1 MDYLSGK
8 VNNVNMNEKE
18 DKKSKAHS
26 SSDSVFSD
34 FCKTV
39 MGCLNPDEQ
48 ASISEKFLTREIVS
62 VMKDKELIEC
72 INAFFKNN
80 LNISET
86 SRNAF
91 LHRNTLIYRIIKMQ
105 RITGIDVR
113 NFTDAVLFNNIM
125 FVRQFMEE
133 HQVEITA
140 QLEAKRQQ
148 LLQEQQ
154 GF

>member
-8 VNNVNMNEKE
+8 QSNSIQSKE
-18 DKKSKAHS
+18 DKIIKMQDKNASIFS
-26 SSDSVFSD
+26 S
-34 FCKTV
+34 FCNSV

-48 ASISEKFLTREIVS
+48 AAISEKFLTPEIIS

-91 LHRNTLIYRIIKMQ
+91 LHRNTLLYRIEKINK
-105 RITGIDVR
+105 ITGLNIR
-113 NFTDAVLFNNIM
+113 NFEEAMSFRLLNIVYEKM
-125 FVRQFMEE
+125 VERQGR
-133 HQVEITA
+133 
-140 QLEAKRQQ
+140 K
-148 LLQEQQ
+148 
-154 GF
+154 

>member
-8 VNNVNMNEKE
+8 QNALNQQSKE
-18 DKKSKAHS
+18 EKKSRSSHS
-26 SSDSVFSD
+26 KDSLFTS

-48 ASISEKFLTREIVS
+48 ASLSEKFLTPEIIS

-91 LHRNTLIYRIIKMQ
+91 LHRNTLLYRIEKINK
-105 RITGIDVR
+105 ITGLNIR
-113 NFTDAVLFNNIM
+113 NF
-125 FVRQFMEE
+125 EE
-133 HQVEITA
+133 A
-140 QLEAKRQQ
+140 MSFK
-148 LLQEQQ
+148 LLTIVYDKMIERL
-154 GF
+154 GHK

>member
-8 VNNVNMNEKE
+8 QSNSIQSKE
-18 DKKSKAHS
+18 DKIIKMQDKNTSIFS
-26 SSDSVFSD
+26 S
-34 FCKTV
+34 FCNNI

-48 ASISEKFLTREIVS
+48 AAISEKFLTPEIIS

-91 LHRNTLIYRIIKMQ
+91 LHRNTLLYRIEKINK
-105 RITGIDVR
+105 ITGLNIR
-113 NFTDAVLFNNIM
+113 NFEEAMSFRLLNIVYEKM
-125 FVRQFMEE
+125 IERQGG
-133 HQVEITA
+133 
-140 QLEAKRQQ
+140 K
-148 LLQEQQ
+148 
-154 GF
+154 